1 MNHENKEAEN
11 DRLMPDGAAPEPPG
25 RAQIEQRL
33 QHVFHLAGDGEAVR
47 QLMQM
52 VVEYRLRQGQ

>member
-1 MNHENKEAEN
+1 MNPDSNEPEN
-11 DRLMPDGAAPEPPG
+11 DCPMPDGAAPEPPG

-33 QHVFHLAGDGEAVR
+33 QRVFHLAGDGEAVR

-52 VVEYRLRQGQ
+52 VVEYRWRQAQ